1 MSFDQP
7 DSSLGHMS
15 SSANPPFP
23 GNGPISGRAWSSWT
37 QVVLATMTAGLLLSS
52 IVGLQHNL
60 DQRNGQMTRV
70 EELRLLPR
78 GEVMKPAL
86 LGYHHLGADVI
97 WLRIIQVI
105 GEQKASAKDYEW
117 LAHALD
123 VLTTLDPQ
131 YVYAY
136 EAGGTVLTELAGRI
150 DLSNQLLE
158 KGIHANPLAWRLPFF
173 LAYNY
178 FFYLDDYVRAADY
191 MSQAARLPGRPAFVP
206 ELAARLYV
214 EGRNPTFALRYL
226 EAMIRETQEEQGRA
240 VLENRYKEVLV
251 EWHIQV
257 LDRAVQQYVE
267 KAGTPPPTLH
277 DLVTQGLLT
286 DLPKEPF
293 DGEYQLDRTTGHVT
307 STTHPE
313 RMRLYRPA
321 DAIKFQK
328 KS

>member
-1 MSFDQP
+1 
-7 DSSLGHMS
+7 MS

-23 GNGPISGRAWSSWT
+23 GNGHINGRSWSPWT
-37 QVVLATMTAGLLLSS
+37 EVVLATVTAGLLLSS
-52 IVGLQHNL
+52 IVGLQYDL
-60 DQRNGQMTRV
+60 DKRNGQMTRV

-105 GEQKASAKDYEW
+105 GEQKAGAKDYEW

-123 VLTTLDPQ
+123 VVTTLDPQ

-136 EAGGTVLTELAGRI
+136 DAGGTVLTELAGRV

-158 KGIHANPLAWRLPFF
+158 KGIRANPLAWRLPFI
-173 LAYNY
+173 LAYNC
-178 FFYLDDYVRAADY
+178 FFYLEDYVRAAEY
-191 MSQAARLPGRPAFVP
+191 MSQAARLPGRPPFVP

-226 EAMIRETQEEQGRA
+226 EVMIRETQEEQGRA
-240 VLENRYKEVLV
+240 VLENRYKEVLI

-257 LDRAVQQYVE
+257 LDQAVE
-267 KAGTPPPTLH
+267 KYVKKIGTPPSTLS
-277 DLVTQGLLT
+277 DLVTQGLLS

-293 DGEYQLDRTTGHVT
+293 DGEYRLDPETGHVT

-313 RMRLYRPA
+313 RMRLYRPS

-328 KS
+328 AS

>member
-1 MSFDQP
+1 
-7 DSSLGHMS
+7 MS

-23 GNGPISGRAWSSWT
+23 GNGHSIGRSWSPWT
-37 QVVLATMTAGLLLSS
+37 QAVLATMTTGLLLSS
-52 IVGLQHNL
+52 IVGLQYNL
-60 DQRNGQMTRV
+60 DTRNTQVTRV

-78 GEVMKPAL
+78 GEVMKPSL

-105 GEQKASAKDYEW
+105 GEQKAGAKDYEW

-136 EAGGTVLTELAGRI
+136 EAGGTVLTELAGRV
-150 DLSNQLLE
+150 DLSNQLLD
-158 KGIHANPLAWRLPFF
+158 KGIQANPLAWRLPFI

-191 MSQAARLPGRPAFVP
+191 MSRAARLPGRPPFVP

-226 EAMIRETQEEQGRA
+226 EVMIRDTQEEQGRA
-240 VLENRYKEVLV
+240 VLENRYKEVLI

-257 LDRAVQQYVE
+257 LDQAVEQYV
-267 KAGTPPPTLH
+267 KKIGTPPSTLS
-277 DLVTQGLLT
+277 DLITQGLLT
-286 DLPKEPF
+286 DLPTEPF
-293 DGEYQLDRTTGHVT
+293 DGEYRLDRTTGHVT

-313 RMRLYRPA
+313 RMRLYRPS

>member
-1 MSFDQP
+1 MRFNQP
-7 DSSLGHMS
+7 DVSPGFMS

-23 GNGPISGRAWSSWT
+23 GNGPINGRAWSPWT
-37 QVVLATMTAGLLLSS
+37 QAVLATITAGLLLSA
-52 IVGLQHNL
+52 IVGLQYDL
-60 DQRNGQMTRV
+60 DKRNTQATRV

-97 WLRIIQVI
+97 WLRVIQVI
-105 GEQKASAKDYEW
+105 GEQKAGAKDYEW

-123 VLTTLDPQ
+123 VVTTLDPQ

-136 EAGGTVLTELAGRI
+136 EAGGTVLTELASRV

-158 KGIHANPLAWRLPFF
+158 KGIRDNPLAWRLPFS

-226 EAMIRETQEEQGRA
+226 EVMIRETQEEQGRA
-240 VLENRYKEVLV
+240 VLENRYKEVLI

-267 KAGTPPPTLH
+267 KIGTAPSTLK

-293 DGEYQLDRTTGHVT
+293 DGEYWLDRTTGQVT
-307 STTHPE
+307 STTHSE
-313 RMRLYRPA
+313 RMRLYRPS

>member
-1 MSFDQP
+1 MPFNQP
-7 DSSLGHMS
+7 DVSLGLML

-23 GNGPISGRAWSSWT
+23 GNEPTSGRSLSPWT
-37 QVVLATMTAGLLLSS
+37 EVVLATMTAGLLLSA
-52 IVGLQHNL
+52 IVGLQYDL
-60 DQRNGQMTRV
+60 DKRNTQSTRV

-86 LGYHHLGADVI
+86 LGYHHLGADII

-105 GEQKASAKDYEW
+105 GEQKAGAKDYEW

-136 EAGGTVLTELAGRI
+136 EAGGTVLTELASRV
-150 DLSNQLLE
+150 DLSNQLLD
-158 KGIHANPLAWRLPFF
+158 KGIQANPLAWRLPFF

-191 MSQAARLPGRPAFVP
+191 MSQAARLPGHPAFVP

-240 VLENRYKEVLV
+240 VLEKRYKEVLV

-267 KAGTPPPTLH
+267 KAGTPPPTLN

-313 RMRLYRPA
+313 RMRLYRPS

-328 KS
+328 NS